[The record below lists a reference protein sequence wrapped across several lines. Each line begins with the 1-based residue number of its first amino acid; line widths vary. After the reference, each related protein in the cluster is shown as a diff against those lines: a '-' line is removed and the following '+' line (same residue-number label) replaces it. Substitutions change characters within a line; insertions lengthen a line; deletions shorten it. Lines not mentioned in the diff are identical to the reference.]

1 MLYFFMTA
9 CASFAVDVSGYAGP
23 DAIISSGSP
32 RISLSTIVKT
42 CAGAQCS
49 ANRPPFTALI
59 RLRSVFTATMSAPEA
74 SSCSVRS
81 VSSAGGI
88 RGFSK
93 SALPPPERRKSTV
106 SSAARAAVRSSA
118 SCVAANEFASGTGC
132 PASRQEIFG
141 ISPFICPYFVMTMPR
156 SMRLPSSSDAA
167 RAICHAA
174 LPTATST
181 MRPVPNVCPRSA
193 FSTAASGKIAANDS
207 CMMPSASL
215 RRFIIIAPFLLS
227 SYYTTRFKRR
237 LFLLSICMS
246 PVIIDIERTS
256 LAASFQSQVLYS

>member
-1 MLYFFMTA
+1 M
-9 CASFAVDVSGYAGP
+9 
-23 DAIISSGSP
+23 
-32 RISLSTIVKT
+32 
-42 CAGAQCS
+42 
-49 ANRPPFTALI
+49 
-59 RLRSVFTATMSAPEA
+59 
-74 SSCSVRS
+74 
-81 VSSAGGI
+81 SSA
-88 RGFSK
+88 
-93 SALPPPERRKSTV
+93 V
-106 SSAARAAVRSSA
+106 SPSVRSSA

-132 PASRQEIFG
+132 PASWQVIFG
-141 ISPFICPYFVMTMPR
+141 ISPLICPYFVMTMPR
-156 SMRLPSSSDAA
+156 PMRLPSSSDAA

-181 MRPVPNVCPRSA
+181 MRPVPNVCPRRA

-227 SYYTTRFKRR
+227 FYYITRFKRR

-256 LAASFQSQVLYS
+256 LAASFQNRRLFTRNNRTFGRWGGYFFWVIASKYPVATTSNTIASNSVILTHPLSGERSRHKSGDVPRLL